1 VVKWLSFFFF
11 SRFFL
16 SFFSKIVCE
25 LRELNLLIAHT
36 MQTFTVKSAAAK
48 SKIEKPRFWVLC
60 KGMNSGKPLS
70 LPCPNSFRV
79 EAETEE
85 VKELLYWVSF
95 ALWRSKAF
103 HPHLIGSVIPFIR
116 IRDYQNLVL
125 EKLEVVNE
133 SPAEFAEAVKKLQF
147 MELKEKQFRQ
157 NLQLIGDLKRAYVHQ
172 YFNRRR

>member
-1 VVKWLSFFFF
+1 MTASLAPLPFQGWQSGFLFF
-11 SRFFL
+11 
-16 SFFSKIVCE
+16 SFFSVFLFKNCVCE
-25 LRELNLLIAHT
+25 LRELKHLIAHT

-48 SKIEKPRFWVLC
+48 SEIEKPHFWILC

-70 LPCPNSFRV
+70 LSCPNSFRV

-103 HPHLIGSVIPFIR
+103 HQHLIGSVIPFIR

-125 EKLEVVNE
+125 EKPCFKTLG
-133 SPAEFAEAVKKLQF
+133 VKHAQNYFKRKRFQN
-147 MELKEKQFRQ
+147 KHFR
-157 NLQLIGDLKRAYVHQ
+157 K
-172 YFNRRR
+172 

>member
-1 VVKWLSFFFF
+1 
-11 SRFFL
+11 
-16 SFFSKIVCE
+16 
-25 LRELNLLIAHT
+25 

-48 SKIEKPRFWVLC
+48 SEIEKPRFWVLC

-70 LPCPNSFRV
+70 LPCPNSFRI

-116 IRDYQNLVL
+116 IDDYKQLVL
-125 EKLEVVNE
+125 EKMEVVNG
-133 SPAEFAEAVKKLQF
+133 SPAEFSKTVKQLQF
-147 MELKEKQFRQ
+147 IELKEKQFRQ
-157 NLQLIGDLKRAYVHQ
+157 NLQLLGDLKRAYVYQ
-172 YFNRRR
+172 YFNRHR